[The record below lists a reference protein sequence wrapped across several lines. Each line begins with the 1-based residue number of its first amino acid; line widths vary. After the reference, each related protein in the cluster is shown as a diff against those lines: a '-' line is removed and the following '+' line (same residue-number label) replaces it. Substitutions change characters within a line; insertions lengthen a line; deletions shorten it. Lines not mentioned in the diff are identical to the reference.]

1 MMNTAKTYR
10 VALVLLSASTM
21 SITSCASNSY
31 RQKVYDPVETVDT
44 ASDYQKLTN
53 DAARAYSTGD
63 LETAESLFAS
73 LQAQYPKDSRSVYNL
88 AMLNLQKAYEGLQR
102 FVLIETNADLQK
114 QAEKML
120 KTLSDI
126 R

>member
-1 MMNTAKTYR
+1 MNTINTSK
-10 VALVLLSASTM
+10 VALVLLSISTA
-21 SITSCASNSY
+21 SITSCASTSY
-31 RQKVYDPVETVDT
+31 QRNANEPTETIATV
-44 ASDYQKLTN
+44 SNYQKLTN
-53 DAARAYSTGD
+53 DAAKAYSTGD

-73 LQAQYPKDSRSVYNL
+73 LQSQYPKDSRSVYNL

-120 KTLSDI
+120 ETLSGI